1 MKKVGFTLTATVA
14 ALTWASAHAQSPRVE
29 SELDEVTVT
38 GSRIARKD
46 FVAPT
51 PVTSLSAADL
61 ESRGITNINVA
72 LRELPSTNSVNPLAG
87 QGASGAGL
95 GGVNLR
101 GLGFNR
107 TLVLVNG
114 RRQVPSTDSGI
125 VDTNT
130 IPSVAISQ
138 MELVTGGASAAWGS
152 DAVAG
157 VVNLIYDTKF
167 EGLKMDAQVGA
178 SGRGD
183 GREVRVAATS
193 GTTFADDRG
202 HVVAAV
208 EWNKIDD
215 LAIQADRDW
224 GRQNYGIIRN
234 AADTGPADG
243 RPRLLIAPDIRL
255 SGATLGGVITSPGP
269 LANIAFGPGGTLLPF
284 APGSNTAAPITI
296 GGTNTDSAVYG
307 VLTAPYDRKSL
318 LLSAEY
324 ELSESTSI
332 FAEAQYS
339 TTRTT
344 QPLVYNFN
352 FGNLPIANDNAF
364 ISPALRARM
373 VAANVTSFNL
383 GRLNSEWGYYTA
395 NNRRSVLSAAVG
407 VRGKLGERFN
417 WDAYAQHGE
426 ARFDSYQTGNRLLP
440 ALNYAVDAVINPV
453 TGQPVCRVTLNLAS
467 VPAALQPLARG
478 CVPLNLFGQGSPS
491 PQAVAYVNAESSFDR
506 QQDQDVLAANISG
519 DAFDLWAGPL
529 SVAAGIERRK
539 ETVGQQIDAGSVGQ
553 LLTFSNGRPANG
565 GFDVTDVYAEVALPL
580 LKELPLAR
588 ALDLN
593 AAYRHSDYS
602 TVGEVDTWKA
612 GLTWRPFES
621 LLLRASLSSDVR
633 APNAAEIFSP
643 GIATTFAPQD
653 PCRTASQA
661 ANPTIRANCAAQGIP
676 PVFDATLG
684 SITAVQIG
692 NPDVNAEESETRSF
706 GLVFTPG
713 FAPGF
718 EASLDWFQI
727 DLEAAIGVLPG
738 QTLLDS
744 CYLTGS
750 ASACGTISRDPVT
763 RAISRVDRKFINIGN
778 VELSGVDFQLG
789 YRTDLPS
796 GWLGG
801 GGLGV
806 RVLGSYLYDRKESVD
821 GFTTFQIAGQ
831 VDPTVQA
838 LSAGVPKLKLN
849 LSLDYEVGQ
858 LGLRPRVRYLGS
870 AKFNNAYG
878 VEDINDN
885 TVESVMYVDL
895 TVDYKFEAGGK
906 SYTGY
911 VGVNNIGD
919 VDPPPAP
926 GGVQFAPVHSNY
938 AVYDI
943 MGRSF
948 FAGVRVKF

>member
-1 MKKVGFTLTATVA
+1 MKKMAFTVAATVA
-14 ALTWASAHAQSPRVE
+14 ALTWASAQAQTPRDE
-29 SELDEVTVT
+29 SDLEEVTVT
-38 GSRIARKD
+38 GSRISRQD

-87 QGASGAGL
+87 QGASGVGL

-101 GLGFNR
+101 GLGLNR

-114 RRQVPSTDSGI
+114 RRQVPSTDQGI

-138 MELVTGGASAAWGS
+138 LELVTGGASAAWGS

-167 EGLKMDAQVGA
+167 EGLKMEAQVGA
-178 SGRGD
+178 SGEGD
-183 GREVRVAATS
+183 GREMRAAVTS

-215 LAIQADRDW
+215 LVVQADRDW

-234 AADTGPADG
+234 VADTGPTDG

-269 LANIAFGPGGTLLPF
+269 LANIAFGPGGALLPF
-284 APGSNTAAPITI
+284 APGANTAAPITI
-296 GGTNTDSAVYG
+296 GGTNTDSAVNG

-332 FAEAQYS
+332 FAEGQYS
-339 TTRTT
+339 TSRSTL
-344 QPLVYNFN
+344 PIAYNWN

-395 NNRRSVLSAAVG
+395 NNTRSVLSVAVG
-407 VRGKLGERFN
+407 VRGQLGERFN

-440 ALNYAVDAVINPV
+440 ALNYAVDAVISPR
-453 TGQPVCRVTLNLAS
+453 TGQPVCRVTLNLAT
-467 VPAALQPLARG
+467 VPAALQPLAAG

-491 PQAVAYVNAESSFDR
+491 REAVAYVDAVSFFDR

-529 SVAAGIERRK
+529 SVAAGVERRK
-539 ETVGQQIDAGSVGQ
+539 ETVAQQIDTGSQ
-553 LLTFSNGRPANG
+553 ASLLSFSNGRPANG
-565 GFDVTDVYAEVALPL
+565 GFDVTDFYAEVALPL
-580 LKELPLAR
+580 LKDLPLAR
-588 ALDLN
+588 TLGLN

-602 TVGEVDTWKA
+602 SVGGVDTWKA
-612 GLTWRPFES
+612 GLTWQPFDS

-643 GIATTFAPQD
+643 GIATTFVPQD

-676 PVFDATLG
+676 AVFDATLG
-684 SITAVQIG
+684 SILAIQIG
-692 NPDVNAEESETRSF
+692 NPDLDAEEAETRSI
-706 GLVFTPG
+706 GLVFKPG
-713 FAPGF
+713 FVSGL

-727 DLEAAIGVLPG
+727 DLEGAIGVLPG
-738 QTLLDS
+738 QTLLES
-744 CYLTGS
+744 CYRTGS

-763 RAISRVDRKFINIGN
+763 RAISQIDRKFINIGK
-778 VELSGVDFQLG
+778 VELSGVDFQVG
-789 YRTDLPS
+789 YRTDLSS
-796 GWLGG
+796 GWFGG

-806 RVLGSYLYDRKESVD
+806 RLLGSYLYDKKESVD

-838 LSAGVPKLKLN
+838 ISAGVPKLKLN
-849 LSLDYEVGQ
+849 LALDYEVGQ
-858 LGLRPRVRYLGS
+858 VGLRPRVRYLGS

-878 VEDINDN
+878 AEDINDN
-885 TVESVMYVDL
+885 TVKSVMYVDL
-895 TVDYKFEAGGK
+895 TVDYKLEAGGK

-911 VGVNNIGD
+911 VGINNIGD

-926 GGVQFAPVHSNY
+926 GGVPFAPVHSNY
-938 AVYDI
+938 SVYDI
-943 MGRSF
+943 IGRSV